1 MTCETSV
8 VALDELP
15 DEPPDGLPDELPCLP
30 SCLPPCEL
38 APLEELACAD
48 ELEPDADVACA
59 DELAVDELAADEL
72 AADELS
78 ACADSYFCVHDIPP
92 SLNRCAKL
100 VNDFVKVVLR
110 APYRI

>member
-38 APLEELACAD
+38 VPLEELACDD

-59 DELAVDELAADEL
+59 DELAADELAADEL
-72 AADELS
+72 ATDELS
-78 ACADSYFCVHDIPP
+78 ACADVFETSCTDALLP
-92 SLNRCAKL
+92 
-100 VNDFVKVVLR
+100 
-110 APYRI
+110 